1 MILSFVQPRLIFST
15 LSTVSTR
22 FREIINKP
30 SFSFFLFARVWRLDP
45 LKPFPTSELK
55 SLNAKQVKLILRQCG
70 LKVSGKKNE
79 LLKRL
84 IKHLLEIKEKPKT
97 PAGIKARHV
106 LIQAK
111 IRLKL
116 ARGCDYCGDNSKRE
130 FSEFHRIFLCKGC
143 RFVNTFK
150 LCTPHH
156 SLTYYGVTVKDAA
169 QFGFSVKDV
178 HDRDFKWQVLE
189 RTNFILHDDVVH
201 IAARKWG
208 SFFKRRNR
216 EDILALKRRARLR
229 GEDENDALASS
240 AYSEL

>member
-1 MILSFVQPRLIFST
+1 V
-15 LSTVSTR
+15 
-22 FREIINKP
+22 
-30 SFSFFLFARVWRLDP
+30 FLL
-45 LKPFPTSELK
+45 E
-55 SLNAKQVKLILRQCG
+55 
-70 LKVSGKKNE
+70 VSGKKNE

-84 IKHLLEIKEKPKT
+84 IKHLLEIKAKPKT

-143 RFVNTFK
+143 RFVNTLK

-178 HDRDFKWQVLE
+178 HDRG
-189 RTNFILHDDVVH
+189 NFQSQKVH
-201 IAARKWG
+201 AKEISLNFQFLVGLG
-208 SFFKRRNR
+208 SNEK
-216 EDILALKRRARLR
+216 
-229 GEDENDALASS
+229 
-240 AYSEL
+240 